1 MKTKVFALS
10 LSAILV
16 GIVVLLFT
24 STPLTSAQEGPDMGF
39 VEDVTIPDDT
49 VIDAGSAFTKTWKL
63 ENTGDVN
70 WTDKYGLTFVDGEPM
85 AAITSTLP
93 FTRAIPPEEVVELSV
108 AMTAPQEDGTY
119 TSWWRLTTPEGGE
132 VGGSFYVQIVVDS
145 AEQPQAPDA
154 TQYSMDE
161 EFELGGWKLRVT
173 DLYRNK
179 RVWQDK
185 GLEIVARGQ
194 YAISRIAAV
203 NTSGYSIVVDDKFD
217 FWYVDE
223 QGNVYDQ
230 FNPDIAY
237 AATRYFNDN
246 FSADE
251 SDNVPPGREWPII
264 ITYAVPEETRSLHLF
279 IKDIETG
286 QTADVHVRPLMS
298 KKEQRYDGEFI
309 DAPERTS

>member
-1 MKTKVFALS
+1 MKSRVAVFLS
-10 LSAILV
+10 LFVGLSISILAV
-16 GIVVLLFT
+16 
-24 STPLTSAQEGPDMGF
+24 SAQGTPDMTF
-39 VEDVTIPDDT
+39 VADVTVPDDT
-49 VIDAGSAFTKTWKL
+49 LMEPGQVFTKTWTL
-63 ENTGDVN
+63 QNSGDVN
-70 WTDKYGLTFVDGEPM
+70 WTDEYGLAIVDGEPM
-85 AAITSTLP
+85 AATTSTVP
-93 FTRAIPPEEVVELSV
+93 FTRTILPEEVVELSV
-108 AMTAPQEDGTY
+108 AMTAPQTYGTY

-194 YAISRIAAV
+194 YAISRIAAM
-203 NTSGYSIVVDDKFD
+203 NTSGYSVVVDDKFD

-223 QGNVYDQ
+223 QGNAYDQ
-230 FNPDIAY
+230 FNPDVAY

-264 ITYAVPEETRSLHLF
+264 ITYAVPEETGSLHLF

-286 QTADVHVRPLMS
+286 QTADVHVRPLMP